1 MFELKIGSQLLL
13 FFPFCQAISSDI
25 VTQANVVNNHIK
37 CKVIFFVLLML
48 GITGF

>member
-13 FFPFCQAISSDI
+13 FSPFWQAISYDI

-37 CKVIFFVLLML
+37 YKVIFFVLLTV
-48 GITGF
+48 GITGC